1 MLLTQ
6 PKIDSCLLG
15 LDVKGT
21 ILLKRNQ
28 DRIARMFPVFKILF
42 FTRLKEHAR
51 SLNLFSATQQV
62 LRGAI
67 GCLASQL
74 FDGPTAVHTDGRMYF
89 QANERAVKDTCRGL
103 TAP

>member
-28 DRIARMFPVFKILF
+28 DCKDVSSL
-42 FTRLKEHAR
+42 TRLKEHAR

-62 LRGAI
+62 LRGVI
-67 GCLASQL
+67 GCSASQL
-74 FDGPTAVHTDGRMYF
+74 YDGPTAVHTDGRMYF